1 MTINDDE
8 FEITD
13 EEDNN
18 NSFIY
23 TLSQRLAEQ
32 FSFKH
37 IHYEFSNFEQLKNEI
52 ITSANT
58 SSGYIIDHFPNSF
71 NDLQRFQS
79 EVKKFFTNLSIKN
92 FSFFKDRFLFS
103 LDLHWW
109 SWNCNKT

>member
-1 MTINDDE
+1 MTINEDE
-8 FEITD
+8 FEIID

-37 IHYEFSNFEQLKNEI
+37 IHYEFPNFEQLKNEI
-52 ITSANT
+52 IQSMNMF
-58 SSGYIIDHFPNSF
+58 SGYIIDHFPNSF

-79 EVKKFFTNLSIKN
+79 EVKNFLQNFSIKN
-92 FSFFKDRFLFS
+92 FNFFKDRSLFS
-103 LDLHWW
+103 LDLHW
-109 SWNCNKT
+109 